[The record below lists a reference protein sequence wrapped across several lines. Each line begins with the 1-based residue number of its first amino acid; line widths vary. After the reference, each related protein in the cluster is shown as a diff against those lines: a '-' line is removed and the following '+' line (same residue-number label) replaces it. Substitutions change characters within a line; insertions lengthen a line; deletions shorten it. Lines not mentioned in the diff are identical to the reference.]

1 MGKVGLAS
9 KLRESQS
16 QKDNT
21 VVLRL
26 HYLFLASLML
36 YVVSSALYF
45 YQVTL
50 FLRWDLHVVTWTD
63 VRCTVGYVLT
73 NVDPMSLSIKSR

>member
-50 FLRWDLHVVTWTD
+50 FLRWDLYVVTWTD

-73 NVDPMSLSIKSR
+73 DVDPMSLSIKSR